1 MKSKKI
7 TKTVKQEENIFDKL
21 SNEWWKTDGSFSA
34 LHTYNFVRIKYI
46 KEVLKKNE
54 KKNLGNLKIL
64 DIGCGGGILT
74 EPLARLGAQVTGVDE
89 NENAIRVA
97 IDHAKKSKLKIQYKR
112 MSFDKINFDEKFDII
127 LCMEVLEHLNNID
140 MLITKVKELLNP
152 KGIFIGSTINKT
164 ISSFFLA
171 IFLAENILNIVPKK
185 THSWKKFIKP
195 NNLKKRL
202 ILSDFEDI
210 NFQGVIFNPLKNSWK
225 VIKNVSVNY
234 MFSSKLK

>member
-34 LHTYNFVRIKYI
+34 LHAYNFVRIKYI

-54 KKNLGNLKIL
+54 KKNLCNLKIL
-64 DIGCGGGILT
+64 DIGWGGGILT
-74 EPLARLGAQVTGVDE
+74 EPLARLGARVTGVDE

-140 MLITKVKELLNP
+140 MLINKVKELLNP

-164 ISSFFLA
+164 MSSFLLA

-225 VIKNVSVNY
+225 AIRNVSVNY

>member
-34 LHTYNFVRIKYI
+34 LHAYNFVRIKYI

-54 KKNLGNLKIL
+54 KKNLCNLKIL

-74 EPLARLGAQVTGVDE
+74 EPLARLGARVTGVDE

-140 MLITKVKELLNP
+140 MLINKVKELLNP

-164 ISSFFLA
+164 MSSFLLA

-225 VIKNVSVNY
+225 AIRNVSVNY

>member
-34 LHTYNFVRIKYI
+34 LHAYNFVRIKYI

-54 KKNLGNLKIL
+54 KKNLCNLKIL

-74 EPLARLGAQVTGVDE
+74 EPLARLGARVTGVDE

-140 MLITKVKELLNP
+140 MLINKVKELLNP

-164 ISSFFLA
+164 MSSFLLA

-225 VIKNVSVNY
+225 VIRNVSVNY

>member
-1 MKSKKI
+1 
-7 TKTVKQEENIFDKL
+7 
-21 SNEWWKTDGSFSA
+21 
-34 LHTYNFVRIKYI
+34 
-46 KEVLKKNE
+46 
-54 KKNLGNLKIL
+54 
-64 DIGCGGGILT
+64 
-74 EPLARLGAQVTGVDE
+74 
-89 NENAIRVA
+89 
-97 IDHAKKSKLKIQYKR
+97 

-140 MLITKVKELLNP
+140 MLINKVKELLNP

-164 ISSFFLA
+164 MSSFLLA

-225 VIKNVSVNY
+225 VIRNVSVNY

>member
-34 LHTYNFVRIKYI
+34 LHAYNFVRIKYI

-74 EPLARLGAQVTGVDE
+74 EPLARLGARVTGVDE

-140 MLITKVKELLNP
+140 MLINKVKELLNP

-164 ISSFFLA
+164 MSSFLLA

-225 VIKNVSVNY
+225 VIRNVSVNY

>member
-1 MKSKKI
+1 
-7 TKTVKQEENIFDKL
+7 
-21 SNEWWKTDGSFSA
+21 
-34 LHTYNFVRIKYI
+34 
-46 KEVLKKNE
+46 
-54 KKNLGNLKIL
+54 
-64 DIGCGGGILT
+64 
-74 EPLARLGAQVTGVDE
+74 
-89 NENAIRVA
+89 
-97 IDHAKKSKLKIQYKR
+97 
-112 MSFDKINFDEKFDII
+112 
-127 LCMEVLEHLNNID
+127 MEVLEHLNNID
-140 MLITKVKELLNP
+140 MLISKVKELLNP

-164 ISSFFLA
+164 MSSFLLA

-225 VIKNVSVNY
+225 VIRNVSVNY